1 MKKYEIKDLRDNTV
15 LTGTFEQVKEW
26 FKQDLSLINEEDRD
40 LFVTQNSEIDEAIDI
55 NDLWNILTKHQCG
68 MAFPFEWKE
77 VD

>member
-1 MKKYEIKDLRDNTV
+1 MKKYEVKDLRDNTV

-55 NDLWNILTKHQCG
+55 NDLWDILTKHQCG
-68 MAFPFEWKE
+68 MAFPFSWKE
-77 VD
+77 K